1 MVNNFDLILSIL
13 PEEKDLNMFFHLQVL
28 MRKKD
33 HPTLKSKNNSSRTI
47 RAYMIHCKEDLLNY
61 KEEIITLSEATKS
74 RVMINLSP
82 KSTKSL
88 AWAMS
93 ERLSWI
99 LQNNYMQLVS
109 GVYNYGLGH
118 VKPSNADRLFLIDFD
133 TKDQKEIDEEM
144 SKVNRKVEL
153 IVPTKNGF
161 HYLVKPFDVR
171 KINADVHKNNPT
183 LLYYPN
189 SL

>member
-1 MVNNFDLILSIL
+1 MINNFDLILSIL
-13 PEEKDLNMFFHLQVL
+13 PEEKDLNVFFHLQVL

-47 RAYMIHCKEDLLNY
+47 RTYMIHCKEDLLNY

-118 VKPSNADRLFLIDFD
+118 IKPSNADRLFLIDFD

-144 SKVNRKVEL
+144 SKVNRKAEL

>member
-1 MVNNFDLILSIL
+1 
-13 PEEKDLNMFFHLQVL
+13 
-28 MRKKD
+28 
-33 HPTLKSKNNSSRTI
+33 
-47 RAYMIHCKEDLLNY
+47 
-61 KEEIITLSEATKS
+61 
-74 RVMINLSP
+74 
-82 KSTKSL
+82 
-88 AWAMS
+88 
-93 ERLSWI
+93 
-99 LQNNYMQLVS
+99 
-109 GVYNYGLGH
+109 
-118 VKPSNADRLFLIDFD
+118 
-133 TKDQKEIDEEM
+133 M